1 MDRPGVRALAVYRV
15 VFVGCIVVMSVR
27 TALSATS
34 VADHHFWLAAI
45 EAIAALLLLPRR
57 TQRGGLALLLAV
69 FAAVAAHELLTG
81 GMPIDLVLYGASAIA
96 IVAIDRAMSNQQPAR
111 TVADSAT

>member
-1 MDRPGVRALAVYRV
+1 MNRQAARALAVYRV

-27 TALSATS
+27 TAASASRVT
-34 VADHHFWLAAI
+34 DHHFWLAAI

-69 FAAVAAHELLTG
+69 FAGVAVHGLLTG
-81 GMPIDLVLYGASAIA
+81 QMPIELVLYGASAIT
-96 IVAIDRAMSNQQPAR
+96 IVAIDRAISDREPAR
-111 TVADSAT
+111 TGGDLAA